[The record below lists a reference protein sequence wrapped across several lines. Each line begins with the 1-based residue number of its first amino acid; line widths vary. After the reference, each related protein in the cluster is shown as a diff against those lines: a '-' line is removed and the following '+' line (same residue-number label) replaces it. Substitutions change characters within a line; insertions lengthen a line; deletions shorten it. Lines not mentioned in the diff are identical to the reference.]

1 MSKVRWAALTATV
14 AMTASVFAT
23 LSDAILI
30 DTVSGSKHWQTVFT
44 NEVSLRWNWA
54 TNTVRAELVIAGMNG
69 TVTTNFIPSV
79 SNYVWRTF
87 ETAVPSAED
96 IYDLT
101 LRFFASGDGLVE
113 AWTGRLAVVSGAFGG
128 TAVDAVGTSPAWS
141 KVKGTA
147 ILPYDATWTGASNAV
162 NPQIVIAKV
171 GGAVQTNAFANTAGY
186 CGWKLR
192 NSGWG
197 YGTFDLTL
205 SFASVTNEWSAEV
218 TRPLDGTMV
227 RMQ

>member
-1 MSKVRWAALTATV
+1 MSKVRWAALTAAV
-14 AMTASVFAT
+14 AMAASVHAT
-23 LSDAILI
+23 LSGAILV

-44 NEVSLRWNWA
+44 NEVPLRWNWA
-54 TNTVRAELVIAGMNG
+54 TNAVRAELAITGMSG
-69 TVTTNFIPSV
+69 TLTTNFTSSV
-79 SNYVWRTF
+79 SNYVWQAFGTS
-87 ETAVPSAED
+87 VPSSED
-96 IYDLT
+96 VHDLT

-128 TAVDAVGTSPAWS
+128 TAVDVVGTSRSWS
-141 KVKGTA
+141 KVKGIA

-162 NPQIVIAKV
+162 SSQIVIAKV
-171 GGAVQTNAFANTAGY
+171 GGAVQTNALANTAGY
-186 CGWKLR
+186 CGWRLR

-205 SFASVTNEWSAEV
+205 SFAGVTDVWDAEV